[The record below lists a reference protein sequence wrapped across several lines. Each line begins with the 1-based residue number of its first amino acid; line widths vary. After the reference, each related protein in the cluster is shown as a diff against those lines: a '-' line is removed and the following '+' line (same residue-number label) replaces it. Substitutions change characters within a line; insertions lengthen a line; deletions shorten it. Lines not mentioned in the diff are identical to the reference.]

1 MIIAIY
7 IYMMHDVKHVTWWM
21 FTYIHIYIYIVIYVR
36 VYSKLFLWHG
46 WKPRAMFFG
55 LGGRLRQ
62 RSQRSQRS
70 LGTAQRNGTVPISA
84 GPGDERTGLTVGWIW
99 MDSWYGAVHLWLE
112 MWGSCWFKGNN
123 GVETMAWIVWS
134 KCSFQPTMSIDVE
147 LSGATAHN
155 GPRIH
160 HCSWGPLVVSFY
172 SW

>member
-55 LGGRLRQ
+55 LGGRLR
-62 RSQRSQRS
+62 QRSQRS